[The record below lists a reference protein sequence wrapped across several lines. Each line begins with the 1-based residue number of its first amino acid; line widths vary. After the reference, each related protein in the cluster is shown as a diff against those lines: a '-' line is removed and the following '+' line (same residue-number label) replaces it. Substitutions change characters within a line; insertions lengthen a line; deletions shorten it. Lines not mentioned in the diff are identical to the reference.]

1 MSKSGTPIKIY
12 CLNLRCGYIREE
24 RDGRENM
31 IRTRQHRVNKQIKR
45 LDPDV
50 IALQECTSGWL
61 ALLEY
66 GILDDYT
73 IVNKWR
79 SRGIDMIPGC
89 RDVESCPVAYKTDK
103 YNELDRGWFWLS
115 ETPDRVSKSYEDS
128 SERIVTWVKLQDK
141 QTKAEFVFSSSHF
154 PLGEGYSNV
163 MAGRQCARWFDGMPE
178 GTNAFI
184 MGDLNAPY
192 RGFCYS
198 GFAYEP
204 GFKNLYDI
212 CKAMEADGKATIGE
226 VRPRGTF
233 NQFRYPDGA
242 NFIDHIFVK
251 PNPRIAVDYYTVLY
265 EMVGVPEKNIPEG
278 YVSDH
283 FATYTEV
290 RIDTDEDNSKY
301 VAYGPEAEDR
311 LPQNRED
318 WISRNEWHD
327 AHGL

>member
-61 ALLEY
+61 ALLED

-79 SRGIDMIPGC
+79 ARIMIHD
-89 RDVESCPVAYKTDK
+89 RDVESCPVAYKTAK

-115 ETPDRVSKSYEDS
+115 ETPEVSSPAYEP
-128 SERIVTWVKLQDK
+128 EQGPRIVTWVKLQDK
-141 QTKAEFVFSSSHF
+141 ETKAEFVFASTHF
-154 PLGEGYSNV
+154 PLGEGYANV
-163 MAGRQCARWFDGMPE
+163 MAGRQCARWFDEMPE

-204 GFKNLYDI
+204 GFKNVFDI
-212 CKAMEADGKATIGE
+212 CKAMEADGKKVIGE
-226 VRPRGTF
+226 VRPKGTF
-233 NQFRYPDGA
+233 NQFKYPDGA
-242 NFIDHIFVK
+242 NFIDHIFIK
-251 PNPRIAVDYYTVLY
+251 PNPRVAVDYYTVLY
-265 EMVGVPEKNIPEG
+265 EMVGVPERNIPEG

-290 RIDTDEDNSKY
+290 RIDTDEDNGKY
-301 VAYGPEAEDR
+301 IAYGPEAQDR
-311 LPQNRED
+311 LPEDREE
-318 WISRNEWHD
+318 WLTRNEWHD